1 MFTEIDCESS
11 QKIGVTERNEGDEHG
26 YYFVPPRHLSH
37 YQTSIAFTTVTV
49 VAGVAAIIVDRFLYL
64 LLSATPMARRRGTK
78 KDLQMTQRFLYY
90 NLKNTA
96 TSPGQQSGRYE
107 DSHYIDIAAG
117 LSAINRRLYRQ
128 GRQYHIANIS
138 LIDTQG
144 DTKVRFCT
152 LPQVWTTSKAHKLVF
167 DAWKDQ
173 RARALE
179 NAPSDVTGRWAD
191 FKVYMSQQHAK
202 ESRKA
207 DGKPEI
213 PLLPSFSDLD
223 AIPDGEWEYSDVS
236 YIKSGSEKSNQALWM
251 MGDHISNGDPQ
262 ADGVGV
268 LTALQEMLSIPP
280 ESPILP
286 SSMENSVVMSMNP
299 STGTDNS
306 DTLANIMD
314 DNDLAPYATTRVLG
328 AQSTATNTESL
339 VVRELGWSAQGI
351 ASLPAMGF
359 PVPLG
364 LLEVRQDDKN
374 EGNTVGLIVE
384 LVPGEYKGVHAE
396 AF

>member
-1 MFTEIDCESS
+1 
-11 QKIGVTERNEGDEHG
+11 
-26 YYFVPPRHLSH
+26 
-37 YQTSIAFTTVTV
+37 
-49 VAGVAAIIVDRFLYL
+49 
-64 LLSATPMARRRGTK
+64 MARRRGKSKTK

-90 NLKNTA
+90 NLTNTA
-96 TSPGQQSGRYE
+96 TAATGGRYQ
-107 DSHYIDIAAG
+107 DSHYIDLAAG

-152 LPQVWTTSKAHKLVF
+152 LPQTWTTSKAHKLVF

-179 NAPSDVTGRWAD
+179 NAPSNVTGRWAD
-191 FKVYMSQQHAK
+191 FKTYMSQQHAK
-202 ESRKA
+202 ESRIDVA
-207 DGKPEI
+207 AGKSGVT
-213 PLLPSFSDLD
+213 LPVFSDLD
-223 AIPDGEWEYSDVS
+223 AIPNGEWEYSDVS
-236 YIKSGSEKSNQALWM
+236 YIKSGNELSNQALWM
-251 MGDHISNGDPQ
+251 MGNHISGSSAQ
-262 ADGVGV
+262 EDGVGV

-286 SSMENSVVMSMNP
+286 TALENSVVMSMNP
-299 STGTDNS
+299 ATGTDNK

-314 DNDLAPYATTRVLG
+314 DNDLSPYAGTRVLG
-328 AQSTATNTESL
+328 ADSTATNSESL

-364 LLEVRQDDKN
+364 LLEVRQDDKD

-384 LVPGEYKGVHAE
+384 LVPGTYKGVHAE

>member
-1 MFTEIDCESS
+1 
-11 QKIGVTERNEGDEHG
+11 
-26 YYFVPPRHLSH
+26 
-37 YQTSIAFTTVTV
+37 
-49 VAGVAAIIVDRFLYL
+49 
-64 LLSATPMARRRGTK
+64 MARRRGNK

-90 NLKNTA
+90 NLKNAA
-96 TSPGQQSGRYE
+96 TVADSETGRYL
-107 DSHYIDIAAG
+107 DSHYIDLAAG

-152 LPQVWTTSKAHKLVF
+152 LPQVWTTSKAHKLMF

-191 FKVYMSQQHAK
+191 FKTYMSQQHAK
-202 ESRKA
+202 EARET
-207 DGKPEI
+207 GGTPI
-213 PLLPSFSDLD
+213 VLPVFSDLD
-223 AIPDGEWEYSDVS
+223 AIPGGEWEYSDVS
-236 YIKSGSEKSNQALWM
+236 YIKSANEISNQALWM
-251 MGDHISNGDPQ
+251 MGGHTSG
-262 ADGVGV
+262 ASTEEDGVGV
-268 LTALQEMLSIPP
+268 LRALQEMLAIPP

-286 SSMENSVVMSMNP
+286 TNLDKSIIMSMNP
-299 STGTDNS
+299 ATGVDNS
-306 DTLANIMD
+306 NTLENIMD
-314 DNDLAPYATTRVLG
+314 DNDLSPYDGTKVLG
-328 AQSTATNTESL
+328 AESTATQSQSL

-364 LLEVRQDDKN
+364 LLEVRQDDKD
-374 EGNTVGLIVE
+374 EGNVVGLIVE

>member
-1 MFTEIDCESS
+1 
-11 QKIGVTERNEGDEHG
+11 
-26 YYFVPPRHLSH
+26 
-37 YQTSIAFTTVTV
+37 
-49 VAGVAAIIVDRFLYL
+49 
-64 LLSATPMARRRGTK
+64 MARRRGKK

-90 NLKNTA
+90 NLTNGA
-96 TSPGQQSGRYE
+96 TEASASGRYL
-107 DSHYIDIAAG
+107 DSHYIDLAAG

-152 LPQVWTTSKAHKLVF
+152 LPQVWTTSKAHKLMF

-179 NAPSDVTGRWAD
+179 NAPSNVTGRWAD
-191 FKVYMSQQHAK
+191 FKTYMSQQHAK
-202 ESRKA
+202 EAREA
-207 DGKPEI
+207 GGTPI
-213 PLLPSFSDLD
+213 VLPVFSDLD
-223 AIPDGEWEYSDVS
+223 VIPGGEWEYSDIS
-236 YIKSGSEKSNQALWM
+236 YIKSGAEISNQTLWM
-251 MGDHISNGDPQ
+251 MGGHISG
-262 ADGVGV
+262 ATAAEDGAGV
-268 LTALQEMLSIPP
+268 LRALQEMLAIPP

-286 SSMENSVVMSMNP
+286 TNLDKSIIMSMNP
-299 STGTDNS
+299 ATGADNS
-306 DTLANIMD
+306 NTLENIMD
-314 DNDLAPYATTRVLG
+314 DNDLSPYAGTRVFG
-328 AQSTATNTESL
+328 ADSTPANSESL
-339 VVRELGWSAQGI
+339 VIRELGWSAQGI

-364 LLEVRQDDKN
+364 LLEVRQDDKD
-374 EGNTVGLIVE
+374 EGNVVGLIVE

>member
-1 MFTEIDCESS
+1 
-11 QKIGVTERNEGDEHG
+11 
-26 YYFVPPRHLSH
+26 
-37 YQTSIAFTTVTV
+37 
-49 VAGVAAIIVDRFLYL
+49 
-64 LLSATPMARRRGTK
+64 MARRRGNK

-90 NLKNTA
+90 NLTNTA
-96 TSPGQQSGRYE
+96 SSASASGRYE
-107 DSHYIDIAAG
+107 DSHYIDLAAG

-152 LPQVWTTSKAHKLVF
+152 LPQVWTTSKAHKLMF

-179 NAPSDVTGRWAD
+179 NSPSNVTGRWAD
-191 FKVYMSQQHAK
+191 FKTYMSQQHAK
-202 ESRKA
+202 EARELIA
-207 DGKPEI
+207 AGKPGVT
-213 PLLPSFSDLD
+213 LPVFSDLD
-223 AIPDGEWEYSDVS
+223 AIPDGEWEYSDVT
-236 YIKSGSEKSNQALWM
+236 YLKSGNELSNQTLFM
-251 MGDHISNGDPQ
+251 MGNHISG
-262 ADGVGV
+262 ASAEEDGVGV
-268 LTALQEMLSIPP
+268 LTALQEMMAIPP

-286 SSMENSVVMSMNP
+286 ANLDKSIIMSMNP
-299 STGTDNS
+299 ATGTDNV

-314 DNDLAPYATTRVLG
+314 DNDLSPYAGTRVLG
-328 AQSTATNTESL
+328 ADSTSTNSESL
-339 VVRELGWSAQGI
+339 VIRELGWSAQGI

-364 LLEVRQDDKN
+364 LLEVRQDDKD
-374 EGNTVGLIVE
+374 EGNVIGLIVE

>member
-1 MFTEIDCESS
+1 
-11 QKIGVTERNEGDEHG
+11 
-26 YYFVPPRHLSH
+26 
-37 YQTSIAFTTVTV
+37 
-49 VAGVAAIIVDRFLYL
+49 
-64 LLSATPMARRRGTK
+64 MARSSGNK
-78 KDLQMTQRFLYY
+78 KDLQMTQRFMYY
-90 NLKNTA
+90 NLTNSA
-96 TSPGQQSGRYE
+96 TNPTSGRYL
-107 DSHYIDIAAG
+107 DSHYIDLAAG

-179 NAPSDVTGRWAD
+179 NAPSNITGRWAD
-191 FKVYMSQQHAK
+191 FKVYFSQQHAK
-202 ESRKA
+202 ESREA
-207 DGKPEI
+207 IGAGKSGVT
-213 PLLPSFSDLD
+213 LPVFSDLD
-223 AIPDGEWEYSDVS
+223 SIPDGEWEYSDVS
-236 YIKSGSEKSNQALWM
+236 YIKSGAEKSNQVLWM
-251 MGDHISNGDPQ
+251 MGEHITGVHHTQ
-262 ADGVGV
+262 DGVGV
-268 LTALQEMLSIPP
+268 LDALQEMLSIPP

-286 SSMENSVVMSMNP
+286 TNMENSIVMSMNP
-299 STGTDNS
+299 STGIDNS

-314 DNDLAPYATTRVLG
+314 DNDLSPYAGTRVLG
-328 AQSTATNTESL
+328 AQSTSTNSESL
-339 VVRELGWSAQGI
+339 VTRELGWSAQGI

-364 LLEVRQDDKN
+364 LLEVRQDDKD
-374 EGNTVGLIVE
+374 EGNTVGLLVE
-384 LVPGEYKGVHAE
+384 LVPGTYKGVHAE